1 MKRILPDK
9 IYQGKPCSVVSVG
22 CAMKIGS
29 EDALQAL
36 FSSKLR
42 SDGYLSLK
50 GMDELARANLSV
62 TRRSDFRRGQRPC
75 LRDFCHGYSGKA
87 VVCLRGHFVYVEGG
101 DYYSFYFNGDSEVV
115 TVWYLE

>member
-22 CAMKIGS
+22 CAMKIAS
-29 EDALQAL
+29 EDALQSL

-50 GMDELARANLSV
+50 GMDELVRANLSV
-62 TRRSDFRRGQRPC
+62 IWRRDYRRGERPT

-87 VVCLRGHFVYVEGG
+87 VVCLLGHFVYVEGG
-101 DYYSFYFNGDSEVV
+101 DYYSFYFNGDSPVVAVWEVQ
-115 TVWYLE
+115 